1 MNKYYS
7 LKFQQFLFSEFF
19 YKLMIV
25 FPRADEVRFG
35 RPRVR
40 LKPLL
45 ETILQTLFFSLKI
58 SIFSVHFSVHI
69 LENLD

>member
-1 MNKYYS
+1 
-7 LKFQQFLFSEFF
+7 
-19 YKLMIV
+19 MIV

-40 LKPLL
+40 LKPVW

-69 LENLD
+69 LGNLD